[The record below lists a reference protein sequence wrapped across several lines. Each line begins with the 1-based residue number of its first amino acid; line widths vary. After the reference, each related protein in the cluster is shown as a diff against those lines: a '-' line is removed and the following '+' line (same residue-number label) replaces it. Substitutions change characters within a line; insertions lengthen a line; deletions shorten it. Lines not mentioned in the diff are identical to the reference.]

1 MCGVWGGGGGGYVI
15 ANIPTHGNQLQGLG
29 CALVTSRGTKVASGE
44 ALLTPF
50 VLTEHTLV

>member
-1 MCGVWGGGGGGYVI
+1 MWGLRGGGGGYVI

-29 CALVTSRGTKVASGE
+29 CSLVSSRGTKAAPGE

-50 VLTEHTLV
+50 VPP